1 MSSLESRRGPGP
13 GPQRLRNILAWPT
26 AIALLSLI
34 GLVSALTGDG
44 VRDMLSWA
52 ALAVPVGAIAWAWR
66 YRRR

>member
-13 GPQRLRNILAWPT
+13 QRLRTILAWPC

-44 VRDMLSWA
+44 LRDLLSWA